1 MASKLPKRKIT
12 IYYIQYIEVEE
23 IVLTEDDFPL
33 QNQYIGAV
41 NMEYVN
47 IFNSNLL
54 ILKFFQ
60 HDGADLLYRKLKLF
74 DVIIH
79 KLKYLR
85 STTFGF

>member
-47 IFNSNLL
+47 ISKYLYKGIESLLQNLL
-54 ILKFFQ
+54 F
-60 HDGADLLYRKLKLF
+60 
-74 DVIIH
+74 
-79 KLKYLR
+79 
-85 STTFGF
+85 